1 MEDQIVTPAEQI
13 IKNHAWFSALPGFWP
28 VPLVDIVTITAVQL
42 DMVKK
47 LCKLYGCEYSEERG
61 KSITTALISTT
72 LGRIPGYAARSLFKS
87 VPGIG
92 WVLGGISMAAFAGA
106 STWATGMVFKEHFD
120 QGGTLHDL
128 NPENFKK
135 FYKEQLDKAKALLDE
150 WLKIK

>member
-1 MEDQIVTPAEQI
+1 MTEQAVTSAEQI

-72 LGRIPGYAARSLFKS
+72 LGRIPGYAAKSLFKAI
-87 VPGIG
+87 PGVG

-135 FYKEQLDKAKALLDE
+135 FYKEQQDKAKTLLDD
-150 WLKIK
+150 WLRIK